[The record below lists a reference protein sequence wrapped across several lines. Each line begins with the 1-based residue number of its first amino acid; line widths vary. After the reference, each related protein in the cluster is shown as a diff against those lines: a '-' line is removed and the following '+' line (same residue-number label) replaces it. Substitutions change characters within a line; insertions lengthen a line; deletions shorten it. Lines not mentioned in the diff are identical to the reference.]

1 MTRALICGVSGQDG
15 AYLAECLLGQGY
27 EVFGSTRADPT
38 LAPANLAALGLAGR
52 VKMVELDAVNP
63 LDVRRTLEEVRP
75 DEIYSLTGPS
85 SVAASFHN
93 PQESFQSITVGT
105 VNLLDAVRQIVPKA
119 RVFLAGSSECFGNT
133 TVPATE
139 ETPFSPRSPYAISKI
154 SAHWTANIYREGYG
168 LFVCTGFLFN
178 HESVLRTE
186 RYVTQK
192 VIATACRIKAGSDEK
207 LNLGNTTI
215 ARDWGWAP
223 EYVQAMWRMLQQD
236 EPRDFIIATGQTHTL
251 EEFVARTFAKLDLDA
266 GDHVDTDPALL
277 RPTDIVTSHGNPA
290 KARQILGWRPAF
302 AFDEIIAEM
311 IAAKRQGSQ

>member
-1 MTRALICGVSGQDG
+1 MPVALICGVTGQDG
-15 AYLAECLLGQGY
+15 AYLAQHLLGLGY
-27 EVFGSTRADPT
+27 DVHGSTRGDPT
-38 LAPANLAALGLAGR
+38 VPPANLVALGIAGKVR
-52 VKMVELDAVNP
+52 VVEMDAVNP
-63 LDVRRTLEEVRP
+63 LEVRRTLEEVRP

-119 RVFLAGSSECFGNT
+119 RVFLPGSSECFGNT
-133 TVPATE
+133 AEPATE

-192 VIATACRIKAGSDEK
+192 VIATACRIAAGSDEK
-207 LNLGNTTI
+207 LRLGNTTI

-223 EYVQAMWRMLQQD
+223 EYVEAMWRMLQ
-236 EPRDFIIATGQTHTL
+236 RDTPEDYIIATGQTHTL
-251 EEFVARTFAKLDLDA
+251 DEFVARTFAALGLDA
-266 GDHVDTDPALL
+266 AAHVETDPALL
-277 RPTDIVTSHGNPA
+277 RPTDIVVSHGNPA
-290 KARQILGWRPAF
+290 KARRSLGWQATH
-302 AFDEIIAEM
+302 ALDEIIGEM
-311 IAAKRQGSQ
+311 IAARRGT

>member
-1 MTRALICGVSGQDG
+1 MPVALICGVTGQDG
-15 AYLAECLLGQGY
+15 AYLAQHLLGLGY
-27 EVFGSTRADPT
+27 DVHGSTRGDPT
-38 LAPANLAALGLAGR
+38 VPPANLVALGIAGKVR
-52 VKMVELDAVNP
+52 MVEMDAVNP
-63 LDVRRTLEEVRP
+63 LEVRRTLEEIRP

-93 PQESFQSITVGT
+93 PQESFQSITLGT

-133 TVPATE
+133 AEPATE
-139 ETPFSPRSPYAISKI
+139 QTPFSPRSPYAISKI

-192 VIATACRIKAGSDEK
+192 VIATACRIAAGSDEK
-207 LNLGNTTI
+207 LRLGNTTI

-223 EYVQAMWRMLQQD
+223 EYVEAMWRMLQ
-236 EPRDFIIATGQTHTL
+236 RDSPEDYIIATGQTHTL
-251 EEFVARTFAKLDLDA
+251 DEFVARTFAALGLDA
-266 GDHVDTDPALL
+266 AAHVETDPALL
-277 RPTDIVTSHGNPA
+277 RPTDIVVSHGNPA
-290 KARQILGWRPAF
+290 KARRSLGWQATH
-302 AFDEIIAEM
+302 ALDGIIGEM
-311 IAAKRQGSQ
+311 IAARRGV

>member
-1 MTRALICGVSGQDG
+1 MPVALICGVTGQDG
-15 AYLAECLLGQGY
+15 AYLAQHLLGLGY
-27 EVFGSTRADPT
+27 DVHGSTRGDPT
-38 LAPANLAALGLAGR
+38 VPPANLVALGIAGKVR
-52 VKMVELDAVNP
+52 MVEMDAVNP
-63 LDVRRTLEEVRP
+63 LEVRRTLEEIRP

-93 PQESFQSITVGT
+93 PQESFQSITLGT

-133 TVPATE
+133 AEPATE
-139 ETPFSPRSPYAISKI
+139 QTPFSPRSPYAISKI

-192 VIATACRIKAGSDEK
+192 VIATACRIAAGSDEK
-207 LNLGNTTI
+207 LRLGNTMI

-223 EYVQAMWRMLQQD
+223 EYVEAMWRMLQ
-236 EPRDFIIATGQTHTL
+236 RDRPEDYIIATGQTHTL
-251 EEFVARTFAKLDLDA
+251 DEFVARTFAALGLDA
-266 GDHVDTDPALL
+266 AAHVETDPALL
-277 RPTDIVTSHGNPA
+277 RPTDIVVSHGNPA
-290 KARQILGWRPAF
+290 KARRSLGWQATH
-302 AFDEIIAEM
+302 ALDGIIGEM
-311 IAAKRQGSQ
+311 IAARRGV

>member
-1 MTRALICGVSGQDG
+1 MPVALICGVTGQDG
-15 AYLAECLLGQGY
+15 AYLAQHLLGLGY
-27 EVFGSTRADPT
+27 DVHGSTRGDPT
-38 LAPANLAALGLAGR
+38 VPPANLVALGIAGKVR
-52 VKMVELDAVNP
+52 MVEMDAVNP
-63 LDVRRTLEEVRP
+63 LEVRRTLEEIRP

-133 TVPATE
+133 AEPATE
-139 ETPFSPRSPYAISKI
+139 QTPFSPRSPYAISKI

-168 LFVCTGFLFN
+168 LFICTGFLFN

-192 VIATACRIKAGSDEK
+192 VIATACRIAEGSDEK
-207 LNLGNTTI
+207 LRLGNTTI

-223 EYVQAMWRMLQQD
+223 EYVEAMWRMLQ
-236 EPRDFIIATGQTHTL
+236 RDRPEDYIIATGQTHTL
-251 EEFVARTFAKLDLDA
+251 DEFVARTFAALGLDA
-266 GDHVDTDPALL
+266 AAHVETDPALL
-277 RPTDIVTSHGNPA
+277 RPTDIVVSHGNPA
-290 KARQILGWRPAF
+290 KARRSLGWQATH
-302 AFDEIIAEM
+302 ALDGIIGEM
-311 IAAKRQGSQ
+311 IAARCGV

>member
-1 MTRALICGVSGQDG
+1 MPVALICGVTGQDG
-15 AYLAECLLGQGY
+15 AYLAQHLLGLGY
-27 EVFGSTRADPT
+27 DVHGSTRGDPT
-38 LAPANLAALGLAGR
+38 VPPANLVALGIAGKVR
-52 VKMVELDAVNP
+52 MVEMDAVNP
-63 LDVRRTLEEVRP
+63 LEVRRTLEEIRP

-93 PQESFQSITVGT
+93 PQESFQSITLGT

-133 TVPATE
+133 AEPATE
-139 ETPFSPRSPYAISKI
+139 QTPFSPRSPYAISKI

-192 VIATACRIKAGSDEK
+192 VIATACRIAAGSDEK
-207 LNLGNTTI
+207 LRLGNTMI

-223 EYVQAMWRMLQQD
+223 EYVEAMWRMLQ
-236 EPRDFIIATGQTHTL
+236 RDRPEDYIIATGQTHTL
-251 EEFVARTFAKLDLDA
+251 DEFVARTFAALGLDA
-266 GDHVDTDPALL
+266 AAHVETDPALL
-277 RPTDIVTSHGNPA
+277 RPTDIVVSHGNPA
-290 KARQILGWRPAF
+290 KARRSLGWQATH
-302 AFDEIIAEM
+302 ALDGIIGEM
-311 IAAKRQGSQ
+311 IAARRDV